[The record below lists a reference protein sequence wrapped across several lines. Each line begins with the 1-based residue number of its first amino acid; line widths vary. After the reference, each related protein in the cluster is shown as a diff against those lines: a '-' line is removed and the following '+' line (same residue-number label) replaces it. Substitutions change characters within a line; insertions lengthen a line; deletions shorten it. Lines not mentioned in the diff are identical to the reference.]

1 MSGFRSFLL
10 LVPLFLFAGSRA
22 RAQTV
27 LFEDDFEQGAS
38 KWTTMPYWHVTS
50 ESGPCHDAPFPS
62 SSHCMWF
69 GTPSSCSFEGSSTDF
84 QSLRIAVP
92 ITLPVGGGG
101 TFLDFWS
108 RTRTETDLTW
118 DTRTVQVSA
127 DGGTNWTTVFQMDV
141 SIEPWTLHTVDLS
154 DYAGQTIDL
163 QFVFWAGD
171 GLANGF
177 LGWLIDDVKIRTV
190 FELYR
195 RSCFGDGTAAACP
208 CGNSSAVGEKA
219 GCLNSLGLGG
229 KLRGSGVASIAHDT
243 LKLAGWDM
251 PNTTVFYYQG
261 ESLWN
266 GGMGFAFG
274 DGLSCVAGPIRRLGT
289 TTNSG
294 GESSYP
300 LPGGPS
306 VSVRGQISA
315 PGARWY
321 QARYRN
327 NAADF
332 CTPDTFNSTNVVKVN
347 WTQ

>member
-1 MSGFRSFLL
+1 MRRFRSFLL
-10 LVPLFLFAGSRA
+10 LLSAPLLAASIS

-38 KWTTMPYWHVTS
+38 KWTMEDYWHLAS
-50 ESGPCHDAPFPS
+50 QGPPCLNQSIPSGT
-62 SSHCMWF
+62 HCMWY
-69 GTPSSCSFEGSSTDF
+69 GIESSCNFDGPLVDF
-84 QSLRIAVP
+84 RFLRLAAPIA
-92 ITLPVGGGG
+92 LPTGGGG
-101 TFLDFWS
+101 VFLDFWS
-108 RTRTETDLTW
+108 MSSVESETFW
-118 DTRTVQVSA
+118 DTRKVRVST
-127 DGGTNWTTVFQMDV
+127 DGGASWTTVFQIDPEFE
-141 SIEPWTLHTVDLS
+141 SWTHHTVDLS
-154 DYAGQTIDL
+154 SYAGQTIDL
-163 QFVFWAGD
+163 AFVFWAGD
-171 GLANGF
+171 SALNDY
-177 LGWLIDDVKIRTV
+177 LGWLIDDVKIRTA

-208 CGNSSAVGEKA
+208 CGNSSAVGDKA

-243 LKLAGWDM
+243 LRLAGWDM

-261 ESLWN
+261 ASLWN

-300 LPGGPS
+300 LSGGPS

-327 NAADF
+327 HAADF

-347 WTQ
+347 WAL